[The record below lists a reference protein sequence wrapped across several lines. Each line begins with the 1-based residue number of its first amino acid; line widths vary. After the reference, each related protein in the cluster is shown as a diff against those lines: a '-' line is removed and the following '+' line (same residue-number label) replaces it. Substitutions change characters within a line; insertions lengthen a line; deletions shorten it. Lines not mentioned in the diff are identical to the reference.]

1 MSLGSHCF
9 QLAEYCFLEKKSI
22 RSRIIG
28 QSHDFEGHSLFVSLI
43 ASFAPK
49 RSEGANDAKG
59 DTNKL
64 YVQQKLFDYH
74 YYQYTRPNRTKF
86 IS

>member
-1 MSLGSHCF
+1 M
-9 QLAEYCFLEKKSI
+9 EKKSI

-28 QSHDFEGHSLFVSLI
+28 QSHDFDEHSLFVSLI

-64 YVQQKLFDYH
+64 YVQQKLFDYIIIINT
-74 YYQYTRPNRTKF
+74 QGQIVQNLFRKERLLT
-86 IS
+86 